1 MTDLI
6 ELFTSSR
13 RRVARDAE
21 TLSASARETAAAA
34 RQRVGEGYSAARDR
48 AETLYEQGVDAAQ
61 PALVAGKRAAAQ
73 ARSTIDRAAFQ
84 SRELI
89 AERPLAALA
98 IGVVAGVALGYLAN
112 RLASG
117 ASTPSAPDDDEDDL
131 LTDYA
136 D

>member
-21 TLSASARETAAAA
+21 TLSASARETANAA
-34 RQRVGEGYSAARDR
+34 RQRVGAGYGAARDR

-61 PALVAGKRAAAQ
+61 PALAAGKRAAAQ
-73 ARSTIDRAAFQ
+73 ARTSLDRAAFS

-89 AERPLAALA
+89 AERPLAAIA
-98 IGVVAGVALGYLAN
+98 IGVVAGVALGFLAN
-112 RLASG
+112 RLTTA
-117 ASTPSAPDDDEDDL
+117 ATTPSAPDDDEDDL